1 MKNTI
6 REINKVLVTIIMGLL
21 VVMFVREYV
30 VDIVYARSGSM
41 KPTIEKGDY
50 ILVNKLADVTR
61 FDMIMFQSPDKRDQS
76 FAKRII
82 GIPGDTV
89 KYKDGELVLNGK
101 RIKDEQYLE
110 YPETMTYRDIDKT
123 EPDYYTKDFDIKKI
137 AGTEYVPTDFYYVMG
152 DNRRSS
158 RDSRIIGFIDES
170 QIQGKIEAIVFPKE
184 RRTWFDTYNIQG
196 GTVMSDTLMDE
207 LVQQVEDAKDKAPDE
222 AMTVDVVDGDSD
234 VKQTQTHSGLKAE
247 QIKD

>member
-21 VVMFVREYV
+21 VVMFVREHV

-89 KYKDGELVLNGK
+89 KYEDGELVLNGK
-101 RIKDEQYLE
+101 RIKDEKYLE
-110 YPETMTYRDIDKT
+110 YPETMTYKDIDKT

-184 RRTWFDTYNIQG
+184 RRKRFDTYNVQG

-207 LVQQVEDAKDKAPDE
+207 LVQQIEDAKNKASDE
-222 AMTVDVVDGDSD
+222 AKPVDEVDGDSD
-234 VKQTQTHSGLKAE
+234 DEQTHSGLKTE